1 MNRRDFLKHGAA
13 ASSVLLV
20 GASGS
25 LPSLGC
31 SRPPE
36 PVGRSYPKVLLH
48 GFQLFDGI
56 GDRLR
61 EGLVLLLHGDRIQS
75 LEPAED
81 LDRYRDY
88 RKFDLGG
95 TTLLP
100 GLIDNHCHLTVPFIS
115 EVTLAAI
122 REMGQ
127 QILLNFRNCVRSG
140 VTTVRDLGGFPG
152 RIEQFRRRADR
163 NEIEG
168 PRVISSLSPI
178 AARRDGALGAP
189 ERAPYFTNP
198 LIKWI
203 LGGNY
208 AERPT
213 TTEEIREACEE
224 MVALGAEWL
233 KTLHQDHSYS
243 SYPRPLPNHTEEGY
257 RAILDVGRRHGIRCA
272 LHQVLLTGFQLGVE
286 LGFHTLEHI
295 AADGII
301 PDRQIEQFVER
312 QMAIVPTM
320 MATGNFLD
328 EQEVLDLLESRG
340 AEYLAPE
347 PARQTTAKI
356 RASLDQQKRRLS
368 PEERRA
374 LIFDRR
380 YLVEMFPH
388 AVANLQK
395 LHAMG
400 ATIGV
405 GTDNGGVY
413 TGLFGRYSR
422 ELKHYVA
429 AGISEFETLRMA
441 TAGNARILGMDE
453 EIGTIESGKLADLV
467 AVDGDPLSDISAL
480 DRVKLVVKGGVFLR
494 SDGLALS

>member
-1 MNRRDFLKHGAA
+1 MNRRDFLKQGAA
-13 ASSVLLV
+13 ASSVLLF
-20 GASGS
+20 GGGGN
-25 LPSLGC
+25 LPSFGC
-31 SRPPE
+31 SRPSE

-48 GFQLFDGI
+48 GFRLFDGVEN
-56 GDRLR
+56 RLR
-61 EGLVLLLHGDRIQS
+61 EGLALLLHGDRIQS
-75 LEPAED
+75 LEPAGD
-81 LDRYRDY
+81 LDGYTDY
-88 RKFDLGG
+88 RRFDLGG
-95 TTLLP
+95 ATLLP

-122 REMGQ
+122 REMGS

-152 RIEQFRRRADR
+152 KIWEFRNRADR

-178 AARRDGALGAP
+178 AARRDETLGAP

-198 LIKWI
+198 LVKWL

-213 TTEEIREACEE
+213 TTEEIRKACDEL
-224 MVALGAEWL
+224 VALGAEWL

-243 SYPRPLPNHTEEGY
+243 SYPRPLPNHSEEGY
-257 RAILDVGRRHGIRCA
+257 RVILEIGRRNGIRCA
-272 LHQVLLTGFQLGVE
+272 LHQVLLTGFQLGVD

-295 AADGII
+295 ATDGII
-301 PDRQIEQFVER
+301 PDQEIEKFVER
-312 QMAIVPTM
+312 RMAIVPTM
-320 MATGNFLD
+320 MATGGFLD
-328 EQEVLDLLESRG
+328 EEEVLALLESRG
-340 AEYLAPE
+340 AEYLTPE
-347 PARQTTAKI
+347 PARQTAAKI
-356 RASLDQQKRRLS
+356 RASLEQRERRLS
-368 PEERRA
+368 PDERRA

-380 YLVEMFPH
+380 YLVETFPN
-388 AVANLQK
+388 AVANLKK

-429 AGISEFETLRMA
+429 AGISEFDALRMA
-441 TAGNARILGMDE
+441 TAVNARILGMED
-453 EIGTIESGKLADLV
+453 EIGTIEAGKLADLV
-467 AVDGDPLSDISAL
+467 AVDGDPLRDISAL
-480 DRVKLVVKGGVFLR
+480 DRVELVAKGGVFLG
-494 SDGLALS
+494 SDGITLS